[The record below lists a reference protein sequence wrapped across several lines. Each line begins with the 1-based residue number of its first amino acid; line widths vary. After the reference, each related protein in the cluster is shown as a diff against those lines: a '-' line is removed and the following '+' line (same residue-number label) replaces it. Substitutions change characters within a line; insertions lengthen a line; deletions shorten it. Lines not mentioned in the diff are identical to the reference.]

1 MKTSSFVTL
10 IALAVVYLAVTG
22 FQCGS
27 AESTSAKLYMQ
38 RKEWDAAEQALV
50 KEVENN
56 PANTEAWYY
65 LGQVRLRKSEQS
77 LDAKDYAKV
86 KKDYENMVYAYSKSL
101 TSGTEWQTQITT
113 ERLYAWQ
120 KALNAGVELFNK
132 SLKATPEEAPKLRG
146 QAVGMYD
153 AAILVNPDS
162 LLPYK
167 NAAIALATDGQT
179 DRQLTYLK
187 EARKISADTEVM
199 TQLIGVYVEQG
210 DAAKTKGDN
219 AGATENYNLALAELT
234 EARKLAPGS
243 ADLLNASID
252 LYIKTGRAD
261 EAIPLMEEGLKTDPN
276 NKDYHYNLGVL
287 LLQGGKVDEAL
298 AHFDAALKVDPAYAI
313 ALQNA
318 GSACLKKADEMKR
331 KSQASSTKDGKNDT
345 GYVDYFKRAAGYF
358 EKLTAVKPDDANAW
372 DFYASAAANAGML
385 KEAEAA
391 IKKADELRN
400 KK

>member
-1 MKTSSFVTL
+1 MKTSSLVTL
-10 IALAVVYLAVTG
+10 ITLAVVYLMVTG

-65 LGQVRLRKSEQS
+65 LGQVRLRKAEQS

-86 KKDYENMVYAYSKSL
+86 KKDYENMVYAYGKSMEA
-101 TSGTEWQTQITT
+101 GTEWQAQINT

-120 KALNAGVELFNK
+120 KALNSGVELFNL
-132 SLKATPEEAPKLRG
+132 SLKATGAEATSLRG

-153 AAILVNPDS
+153 AAILVHPDS

-187 EARKISADTEVM
+187 EAKKISSDPEVM
-199 TQLIGVYVEQG
+199 GQLVQVYIERG
-210 DAAKTKGDN
+210 DAAKAKGDN

-234 EARKLAPGS
+234 EARKVAPGN

-252 LYIKTGRAD
+252 LYIKTGRAE
-261 EAIPLMEEGLKTDPN
+261 EAIPLMEEGLRSDPN

-287 LLQGGKVDEAL
+287 LMQAGRIDDAL
-298 AHFDAALKVDPAYAI
+298 THFDAALAVDPAYAF

-318 GSACLKKADEMKR
+318 GSACLKVGDEMKR
-331 KSQASSTKDGKNDT
+331 KAQANDSKDAKAQT
-345 GYVDYFKRAAGYF
+345 GYVEYFKKAASYF
-358 EKLTAVKPDDANAW
+358 ERLTKVKPDDPNAW

-391 IKKADELRN
+391 IKQADKLRN
-400 KK
+400 PK